1 MTRINPEEFKD
12 WNETMVQKY
21 DPDAFH
27 HHSNPFVRFVERRRV
42 KAIVKLIDIQKEDRV
57 LEIGCGAGN
66 VIEKKRSGKLFG
78 VDISPSILTKAKH
91 KLNNRVDL
99 FRGDAQVLPCKDEVF
114 MQVICSE
121 VLEHLLSP
129 SEALKEMVRIL
140 EPKGRAIVSIP
151 NEQLI
156 NRIKRVL
163 IRLRIFHWLMTRR
176 GEYQE
181 MPEKMQDEWHLHT
194 YPLKDWL
201 DLFKRFF
208 SVVRLKKIPFFWLPL
223 RYVVQLEKQ
232 GRPSGRPIF

>member
-1 MTRINPEEFKD
+1 MEGFLTRISPQEFKD
-12 WNETMVQKY
+12 WNEAMVQKY

-42 KAIVKLIDIQKEDRV
+42 RAIIKLIDVQKEDCV

-66 VIEKKRSGKLFG
+66 VIDEKRSGRLFG
-78 VDISPSILTKAKH
+78 VDISPSMLTKAKD

-99 FRGDAQVLPCKDEVF
+99 FQGDAQLLPCKDEVF

-156 NRIKRVL
+156 NRIKRIF
-163 IRLRIFHWLMTRR
+163 IRLRIFHWLTQR
-176 GEYQE
+176 GHYRE
-181 MPEKMQDEWHLHT
+181 MPERMEDEWHLHSHH
-194 YPLKDWL
+194 LEEWL
-201 DLFKRFF
+201 SLFKRYFR
-208 SVVRLKKIPFFWLPL
+208 VVRLKRIPFFWLPL
-223 RYVVQLEKQ
+223 RYVVQLEKK
-232 GRPSGRPIF
+232 G